1 MNIKIMKNFI
11 KINLLFVL
19 ILFYFLPSV
28 SLAAEVFLVSAKN
41 IFTTEEEFSVQVYIN
56 TQNISVNALE
66 GKILFPSELL
76 ELKEI
81 RDGNSSINFWIERPS
96 NINPNNISFS
106 GITAGGFSGTKK
118 FLFTAVFKSKV
129 LGDGIININNVKI
142 LQNDGVGTEIA
153 TSINPLN
160 FSISNEPSVLPVENL
175 VIIDN
180 EPPEEFTP
188 LIAKDPTIFDGKYF
202 LVFSAIDKGVG
213 IDHYQVREGIW
224 NEYIITESPYLLS
237 DQSLSKD
244 ILIKAVD
251 KQGNKRIVKMKAQ
264 NPSFGLEEVLII
276 GIILL
281 LCYSVLKKIWERFI
295 R

>member
-11 KINLLFVL
+11 KINLLFIL

-41 IFTTEEEFSVQVYIN
+41 VFTTQEEFSVQVYIN
-56 TQNISVNALE
+56 TENISVNAIE
-66 GKILFPSELL
+66 GKIVFPSDLL
-76 ELKEI
+76 ELKDI

-96 NINPNNISFS
+96 NINQNNISFS
-106 GITAGGFSGTKK
+106 GITAGGFSGSKK

-153 TSINPLN
+153 TSISPLN

-175 VIIDN
+175 VILDN

-224 NEYIITESPYLLS
+224 NEYIIAESPYLLS

-281 LCYSVLKKIWERFI
+281 LCYSVLKKIWEKFI